1 MTGKISTEVDILSIG
16 ELLVD
21 LISSDFGD
29 DFSKVQD
36 FKRVFGGSPANLA
49 MNMARLGNRVELA
62 ATVGEDPLGTYLI
75 REVEQLGVSTQRIR
89 QCAEPTTAI
98 LVTRST
104 ATADFIPYRGA
115 DQQILPSQLPG
126 GEESWPKIFH
136 TTCFALSKDPARTT
150 ILKGAERVAE
160 AGGQLSLDANY
171 ARKIWPNRAEALEVV
186 EQYCRL
192 NALIKVSDVDYLR
205 MFHHRMESPQA
216 AAEYFLNSG
225 AKVVCV
231 TEGAKGLW
239 VADQNG
245 GVYVPGRKVA
255 VKDTTGAGDAFWS
268 GFLTAWLDGKGLE
281 ACGKAGRAMAELKVG
296 HFGPLPAK
304 VNRDLIYE

>member
-1 MTGKISTEVDILSIG
+1 MSKNGHSCDILSIG

-21 LISSDFGD
+21 LISVDFAD
-29 DFSKVQD
+29 DFSQVQE
-36 FKRVFGGSPANLA
+36 FRRVFGGSPANLA

-62 ATVGEDPLGTYLI
+62 ATVGEDPLGTYLMQ
-75 REVEQLGVSTQRIR
+75 EVQKLGVSTERIR
-89 QCAEPTTAI
+89 QCPEPSTAI
-98 LVTRST
+98 LVTRSK

-115 DQQILPSQLPG
+115 DLHILEEQLPQL
-126 GEESWPKIFH
+126 GEPMPRIYH
-136 TTCFALSKDPARTT
+136 TTCFALSRQPARQS
-150 ILKGAERVAE
+150 ILTGAQRVAE

-171 ARKIWPNRAEALEVV
+171 SGKIWPDRQEALDVV

-205 MFHHRMESPQA
+205 LFHHRMGDAQSA
-216 AAEYFLNSG
+216 AQYFLNAG
-225 AKVVCV
+225 AKAVCI

-239 VADQNG
+239 VADQQG
-245 GVYVPGRKVA
+245 GVEIPGRKVD

-281 ACGKAGRAMAELKVG
+281 ECGKAGRSMAELKVG
-296 HFGPLPAK
+296 HFGPLPPQ
-304 VNRDLIYE
+304 VNRELIYQ